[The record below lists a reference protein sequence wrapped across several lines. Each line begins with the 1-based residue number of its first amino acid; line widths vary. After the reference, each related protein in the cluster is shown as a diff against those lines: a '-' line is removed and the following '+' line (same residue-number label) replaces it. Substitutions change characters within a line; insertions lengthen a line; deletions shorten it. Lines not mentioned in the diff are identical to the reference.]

1 MAEERNNKP
10 GKIFTLLLFLYFYSI
25 TISWLAILSQ
35 GHTWGMDSLTS
46 STIPHS
52 KIIYSV
58 FILLFILY
66 VYRTIIGAMKLAPWA
81 VHALRI
87 SAIVFSLLL
96 LQSPLRSQS
105 EPNAVWAFGILILLL
120 ILLLYTFLSRSL
132 KSRIPSRRLGGMGW
146 MGLLLLVAAFLPLI
160 WHMINQT
167 MIIRRSIPVS
177 VEELQLKDGELSDG
191 LSVFRLNKGWEI
203 DSIAVFSKG
212 NRRLLLSNGTRI
224 GTIVT
229 PEVQSGYSSPRKAF
243 QRMIARYMRDED
255 GYIRQ
260 KMTYSLDTIINGSP
274 LCMGIYSL
282 RKDTVLQQ
290 AAYAALFS
298 KDSNKVLFLSQHG
311 KDTAL
316 TVGKKEILEFME
328 TVSFDTEAL
337 LAP

>member
-10 GKIFTLLLFLYFYSI
+10 GKVFTLLLFLFFYSI

-35 GHTWGMDSLTS
+35 GYTWGMDSLTNS
-46 STIPHS
+46 LVPHS

-66 VYRTIIGAMKLAPWA
+66 AYRTIIGAMKLAPWS

-87 SAIVFSLLL
+87 SAIIFFLLL
-96 LQSPLRSQS
+96 LQSPLRNQS
-105 EPNAVWAFGILILLL
+105 APNAVWAFCIQILL
-120 ILLLYTFLSRSL
+120 IVLLPYTFLSRGL
-132 KSRIPSRRLGGMGW
+132 KSRIPSRRLGRMGW
-146 MGLLLLVAAFLPLI
+146 MGLLLLAAAFMPLI
-160 WHMINQT
+160 WHMINQA
-167 MIIRRSIPVS
+167 MIMRRSMPVS

-191 LSVFRLNKGWEI
+191 LAVFRLNKGWEI
-203 DSIAVFSKG
+203 DSIAVLAKG

-224 GTIVT
+224 GSIVT
-229 PEVQSGYSSPRKAF
+229 TEVQSGYSLPRKAF
-243 QRMIARYMRDED
+243 QRMISRDMKNEE

-282 RKDTVLQQ
+282 RKDTVQRK
-290 AAYAALFS
+290 AAFAALFS
-298 KDSNKVLFLSQHG
+298 KDSNKVLFLSQPG
-311 KDTAL
+311 KDTVL
-316 TVGKKEILEFME
+316 SVGKKEILEFME